1 MTAALQY
8 DAAAPAD
15 EALALRARR
24 HAYAAAVARLP
35 STPTPQHK
43 LVQQWEALRD
53 AWAALPEAEQRRADD
68 EFRARHRC
76 AGGSLMTCTYAR
88 RAE

>member
-1 MTAALQY
+1 MTAALQH

-53 AWAALPEAEQRRADD
+53 AWAAQRRADD